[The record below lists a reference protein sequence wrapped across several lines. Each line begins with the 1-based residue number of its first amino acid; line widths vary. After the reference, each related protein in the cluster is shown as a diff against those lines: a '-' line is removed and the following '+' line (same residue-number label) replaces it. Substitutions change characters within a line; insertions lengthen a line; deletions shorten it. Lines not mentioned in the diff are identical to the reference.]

1 MIINFDMDGTLA
13 DLYGVDNW
21 LECLRASDV
30 SPYNIAKPLLHM
42 STLAGLLNRASARG
56 IKIAVI
62 SWMSKD
68 ASPDYEQKIM
78 WAKWAWLR
86 KHLPS
91 VSFDAILIVPYGVP
105 KGTFCSCSNDILFDD
120 EAKNRNE
127 WPGKAYDE
135 TQILNVLK
143 ELLRNGKAE

>member
-1 MIINFDMDGTLA
+1 MTIYFDMDGTLA

-21 LECLRASDV
+21 LECLRASD
-30 SPYNIAKPLLHM
+30 PYPYEAAKPLLRM
-42 STLAGLLNRASARG
+42 ATLAALLNRARRND
-56 IKIAVI
+56 IKIAVL
-62 SWMSKD
+62 SWMSKE

-78 WAKWAWLR
+78 WTKYGWLR

-105 KGTFCSCSNDILFDD
+105 KGTFCSSVEDILFDD
-120 EAKNRNE
+120 EKRNRDE

-135 TQILNVLK
+135 TEILEVLK
-143 ELLRNGKAE
+143 ELLKK